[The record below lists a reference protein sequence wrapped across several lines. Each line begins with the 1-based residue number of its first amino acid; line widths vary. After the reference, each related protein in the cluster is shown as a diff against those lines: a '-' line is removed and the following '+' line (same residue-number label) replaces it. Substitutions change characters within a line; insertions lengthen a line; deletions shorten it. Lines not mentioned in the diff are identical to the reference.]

1 MKTRLIPL
9 GVAVMMSASSTWLQA
24 AEMVSPAS
32 MAKTENGVFMSNG
45 RYFVAGA
52 SGIQEV
58 KTSPD
63 YSSHCK
69 MDTVNQLT
77 VCTLVAPTLNGNQ
90 CFYSGLVA
98 DDDYLYATCT
108 VWLDGSFGPFLPP
121 KYASLVRVQPG
132 ASRADQVLERPF
144 AKPVWYNG
152 MTRLDADSLL
162 MTQSISSQG
171 TGTAAVVKL
180 DITNASNLS
189 FTMSDWLPK
198 SADYL
203 NPNGIMYD
211 KGYVYFVGGQNLY
224 RIAVN
229 TNQTSAA
236 PVLLY
241 QTPNYHMIDDLTMFG
256 SWVAVAEVALINGLG
271 VNTITGIHK
280 TGWFTPVKIATGAVQ
295 LSSLDVDPGTFHEGD
310 FIGTSYYQGGLHR
323 IVNPY

>member
-1 MKTRLIPL
+1 MKTKLIPL
-9 GVAVMMSASSTWLQA
+9 SAAVMLSASSTWLQA

-69 MDTVNQLT
+69 MDPVNQLT
-77 VCTLVAPTLNGNQ
+77 VCTLVAPTLNGNK

-132 ASRADQVLERPF
+132 ASSADQVLERPF

-152 MTRLDADSLL
+152 MTLLDADSLL

-180 DITNASNLS
+180 DITNPSNLS
-189 FTMSDWLPK
+189 FTTSDWLPK

-203 NPNGIMYD
+203 NPNGIVYS
-211 KGYVYFVGGQNLY
+211 KGYVFFVGGQNLF
-224 RIAVN
+224 RILVN
-229 TNQTSAA
+229 ANQTAA
-236 PVLLY
+236 TPVLLY
-241 QTPNYHMIDDLTMFG
+241 QTPNNHMIDDLTIVG
-256 SWVAVAEVALINGLG
+256 WWAAVAEVALINGLG
-271 VNTITGIHK
+271 VNTITAVNI
-280 TGWFTPVKIATGAVQ
+280 TGWIAPVKIATGKVQ

-310 FIGTSYYQGGLHR
+310 FIGTSYYQGGLYH
-323 IVNPY
+323 IANPY